1 MVNSPRVT
9 FRIPEH
15 QLSTVD
21 KLVEKQFY
29 KDRTELIRKAVEKL
43 LEEHNQRGEP

>member
-1 MVNSPRVT
+1 MNSPKVT
-9 FRIPEH
+9 FRLPEH

-29 KDRTELIRKAVEKL
+29 QDRTALIRTAVEKL
-43 LEEHNQRGEP
+43 LAEHNQRGEP